1 MHVKIKALII
11 PLLILYLV
19 FAAKLSFAV
28 ANTILVITLGII
40 AFKIF
45 SKKAKREYLF
55 FNGIKSV
62 PKEFVFNDN
71 TLSNHHCIVRY
82 FQNEKIIV
90 MDNPVSKVQEF
101 LRAFVVNNTNNE
113 NVDDCW
119 REICSVFDGY
129 TYLDS
134 LFSFIDKA
142 SGRLSMIFLTS
153 EEDKYS
159 VDGMEEFLP
168 KIPKK
173 EPPIR
178 KPKNEK
184 LSQKIANPDDKG
196 AILVDFEDLKK
207 QNITVKEKEKP
218 EDVVD
223 MQDLTDSDKINV
235 NFANIQTISELPGIN
250 IVMAKKIV
258 EYRNINGFFKSK
270 DEFLDIAG
278 VKSHFRGKI
287 SKIITVKKS
296 SFTAPNVIKIQT
308 ERTVD

>member
-1 MHVKIKALII
+1 MHIKIKALII

-19 FAAKLSFAV
+19 LAAKLSFAV
-28 ANTILVITLGII
+28 ANTVLAIILGII

-45 SKKAKREYLF
+45 SKKAKSEYLF

-90 MDNPVSKVQEF
+90 MDNPVSKVHEF
-101 LRAFVVNNTNNE
+101 LRAFIVDNTNNE
-113 NVDDCW
+113 NLDDCW

-134 LFSFIDKA
+134 LFSFIDKS
-142 SGRLSMIFLTS
+142 SGRLNMMFLTS
-153 EEDKYS
+153 EEDKYT

-173 EPPIR
+173 EPPIG
-178 KPKNEK
+178 KPQNKKNA
-184 LSQKIANPDDKG
+184 QKIVTPDDKG
-196 AILVDFEDLKK
+196 QIIVDFKDLKK
-207 QNITVKEKEKP
+207 QNIKVMEKEKP
-218 EDVVD
+218 DDIVD

-235 NFANIQTISELPGIN
+235 NFADIRTISELPGIN

-270 DEFLDIAG
+270 NEFLDIAG
-278 VKSHFRGKI
+278 VKSHFRDKI
-287 SKIITVKKS
+287 SEIITVKKS
-296 SFTAPNVIKIQT
+296 SFSAPDVTKTQT